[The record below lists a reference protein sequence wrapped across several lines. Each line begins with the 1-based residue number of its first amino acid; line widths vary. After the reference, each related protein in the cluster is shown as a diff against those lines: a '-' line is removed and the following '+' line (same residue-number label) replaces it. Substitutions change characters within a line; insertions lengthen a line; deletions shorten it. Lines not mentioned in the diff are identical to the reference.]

1 MNKFIGM
8 VSQGVESS
16 STSTPQWEMI
26 FREFKKEFIR
36 ELRVVDAKKPVFNKG
51 HFYIS
56 GFFTHNNQPY
66 YFTTSDTRTMGS
78 NPEILIR
85 TAKDYTDLIGG
96 PNQFIAIEKGMLMKF
111 FNN

>member
-16 STSTPQWEMI
+16 STSTPQWEAI
-26 FREFKKEFIR
+26 SREFKKEFSR
-36 ELRVVDAKKPVFNKG
+36 EILSVDGRKPKFSVG

-56 GFFTHNNQPY
+56 GFFTKDKQVY
-66 YFTTSDTRTMGS
+66 YFSISDVRYFGVS
-78 NPEILIR
+78 RLLIR
-85 TAKDYTDLIGG
+85 TAKEYNDFTGG
-96 PNQFIAIEKGMLMKF
+96 SNNEITMEKGMLKKF

>member
-1 MNKFIGM
+1 MERFKTM

-26 FREFKKEFIR
+26 FKEFKKEFLR
-36 ELRVVDAKKPVFNKG
+36 ELRVVNAKKPVFNKG

-56 GFFTHNNQPY
+56 GFFTKDKQAY
-66 YFTTSDTRTMGS
+66 YFSIPDVRHFGVS
-78 NPEILIR
+78 KLLIR
-85 TAKDYTDLIGG
+85 TAKDYNDFTGG
-96 PNQFIAIEKGMLMKF
+96 RNNEITIEKNMLKKF

>member
-1 MNKFIGM
+1 MDKFIGI

-26 FREFKKEFIR
+26 FREFKKEFLR
-36 ELRVVDAKKPVFNKG
+36 ELKVVKAKKPVFNKG

-56 GFFTHNNQPY
+56 GFFTKDKQIY
-66 YFTTSDTRTMGS
+66 YFSISDVRYFGVS
-78 NPEILIR
+78 KLLIR
-85 TAKDYTDLIGG
+85 TAKDYNDFTGG
-96 PNQFIAIEKGMLMKF
+96 RNNEITIEKNMLMKF

>member
-1 MNKFIGM
+1 MKRFKSM

-26 FREFKKEFIR
+26 FREFKKEFLR
-36 ELRVVDAKKPVFNKG
+36 ELRVVDAKKPVFNEG

-56 GFFTHNNQPY
+56 GFFTKDKQAY
-66 YFTTSDTRTMGS
+66 YFSISDVRFFGVS
-78 NPEILIR
+78 KLLIR
-85 TAKDYTDLIGG
+85 TAKDYNDFTGG
-96 PNQFIAIEKGMLMKF
+96 RNNEITIEKNMLVKF